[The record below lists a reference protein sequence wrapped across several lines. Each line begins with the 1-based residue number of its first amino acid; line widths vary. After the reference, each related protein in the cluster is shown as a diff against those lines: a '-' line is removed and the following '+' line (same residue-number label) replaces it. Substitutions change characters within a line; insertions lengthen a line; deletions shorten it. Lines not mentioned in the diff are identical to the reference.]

1 MTIEEMHITFRELGQ
16 QMGIQTTRAIFSEN
30 IDICINFAID
40 AKTRSILRQNVGTG
54 FPDKVTRDNAKA
66 SPINGLYTLYTHG
79 KIEKDNIKGS
89 GNKYEPFSAI
99 IDSTS
104 VYLYTG
110 FDCGYSA
117 TDVVHCR
124 LIERE
129 LLFDTIDDFCN
140 RPTKRF
146 PIVTVSGNDAN
157 LVVDI
162 YTGTTDKA
170 VKPDSIIY
178 TYIRKPA
185 TVFLDED
192 GDEEGNFHSIDCD
205 LPEYLHKDIVTD
217 AINYYLQSL
226 GSKSGDASG
235 Q

>member
-40 AKTRSILRQNVGTG
+40 NKARSILRQNVGTG

-66 SPINGLYTLYTHG
+66 SPINGLYTLYTVG
-79 KIEKDNIKGS
+79 TIKNNAITGT
-89 GNKYEPFSAI
+89 GTKYEPFRTI
-99 IDSTS
+99 IDSDN

-110 FDCGYSA
+110 FDCGYSNK
-117 TDVVHCR
+117 DVVHCR

-140 RPTKRF
+140 RPSKRF
-146 PIVTVSGNDAN
+146 PIVTVSGNEAN

-162 YTGTTDKA
+162 YTGITDKA
-170 VKPDSIIY
+170 VKPDAIIY

-185 TVFLDED
+185 TVFLDEE
-192 GDEEGNFHSIDCD
+192 GDNEGNFHSVNCD
-205 LPEYLHKDIVTD
+205 LPEYLHKDIVAD

-226 GSKSGDASG
+226 SGKQGDTANR
-235 Q
+235 

>member
-16 QMGIQTTRAIFSEN
+16 QMGVQQTRAIFSDN

-40 AKTRSILRQNVGTG
+40 AKARSILRQNVGMS
-54 FPDKVTRDNAKA
+54 FSDKVARDNAKV
-66 SPINGLYTLYTHG
+66 SPINGLYTLYTQG
-79 KIEKDNIKGS
+79 VVEETDIV
-89 GNKYEPFSAI
+89 GNGTKFKPYTTI
-99 IDSTS
+99 IDSNN

-110 FDCGYSA
+110 FDCAYSD

-129 LLFDTIDDFCN
+129 SLFDTLDDVCN
-140 RPTKRF
+140 RPSKRY
-146 PIVTVSGNDAN
+146 PVVTVNGNKTN

-162 YTGTTDKA
+162 YTGTSDSPT
-170 VKPDSIIY
+170 KPRNIIY
-178 TYIRKPA
+178 TYIKKPNI
-185 TVFLDED
+185 VILDED
-192 GDEEGNFHSIDCD
+192 NPDNSVSCD

-217 AINYYLQSL
+217 AVNYYLQSISAKQSSD
-226 GSKSGDASG
+226 GG

>member
-54 FPDKVTRDNAKA
+54 FPDKVARDNAKA

-79 KIEKDNIKGS
+79 KIEKNNIKGT
-89 GNKYEPFSAI
+89 GTKYEPFSAI
-99 IDSTS
+99 IDSNP

-110 FDCGYSA
+110 FDCGYS
-117 TDVVHCR
+117 DNNVVHCR
-124 LIERE
+124 LIERD

-140 RPTKRF
+140 RPSKRF
-146 PIVTVSGNDAN
+146 PIVTVSGSETN
-157 LVVDI
+157 LIVDI

-178 TYIRKPA
+178 TYIKKPA
-185 TVFLDED
+185 TVVLDEE
-192 GDEEGNFHSIDCD
+192 DENNSISCD
-205 LPEYLHKDIVTD
+205 LPEFLHKDIVTD
-217 AINYYLQSL
+217 AVNYYLQSL

>member
-40 AKTRSILRQNVGTG
+40 AKARSILRQNVGTG
-54 FPDKVTRDNAKA
+54 FPDKVTRDNAKV

-79 KIEKDNIKGS
+79 KIEEEKIIGS
-89 GNKYEPFSAI
+89 GTKYEPFSTT
-99 IDSTS
+99 IDSKPI
-104 VYLYTG
+104 YLYTG
-110 FDCGYSA
+110 FDCGYSDN
-117 TDVVHCR
+117 DVVHCR

-129 LLFDTIDDFCN
+129 RLFDTIDDFCN
-140 RPTKRF
+140 RPSKRF
-146 PIVTVSGNDAN
+146 PIVTVSGDEAN
-157 LVVDI
+157 LVIDI

-170 VKPDSIIY
+170 VKPKAIIY

-185 TVFLDED
+185 TVFLDEEEHED
-192 GDEEGNFHSIDCD
+192 GSNNSVNCD
-205 LPEYLHKDIVTD
+205 LPEFLHKDIVTD

-226 GSKSGDASG
+226 GSKSGDAASR
-235 Q
+235 